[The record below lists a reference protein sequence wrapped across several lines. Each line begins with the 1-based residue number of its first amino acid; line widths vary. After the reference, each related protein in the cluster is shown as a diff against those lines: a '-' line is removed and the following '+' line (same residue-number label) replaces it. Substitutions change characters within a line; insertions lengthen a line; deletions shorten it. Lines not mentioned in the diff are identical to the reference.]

1 MDRRIIVEEKTVSRD
16 SWNHPAES
24 WSTLA
29 TVWAEKVDKSTSE
42 RGEMNQVVAINRTE
56 WTIRYLATIK
66 KDMRINYGG
75 LYYYV
80 TGVVE
85 IGRKEGM
92 RVITE
97 LRDNGN

>member
-16 SWNHPAES
+16 SWNHPTES

-29 TVWAEKVDKSTSE
+29 TVWAQKVDKSSTE
-42 RGEMNQVVAINRTE
+42 RGELSQVVAINRTE
-56 WTIRYLATIK
+56 WTIRYIASIK
-66 KDMRINYGG
+66 KDMRVNYGG
-75 LYYYV
+75 DYYYI
-80 TGVVE
+80 TGVTE

-92 RVITE
+92 RLMTE

>member
-1 MDRRIIVEEKTVSRD
+1 M
-16 SWNHPAES
+16 
-24 WSTLA
+24 
-29 TVWAEKVDKSTSE
+29 
-42 RGEMNQVVAINRTE
+42 AINRTE

-75 LYYYV
+75 LYYYI

>member
-1 MDRRIIVEEKTVSRD
+1 MDRRVIVEEKTVSRD
-16 SWNHPAES
+16 SWNHPTES

-29 TVWAEKVDKSTSE
+29 PIWAQKVDKSTAE
-42 RGEMNQVVAINRTE
+42 TTEQQQVVAINRTE

-75 LYYYV
+75 NYYYI